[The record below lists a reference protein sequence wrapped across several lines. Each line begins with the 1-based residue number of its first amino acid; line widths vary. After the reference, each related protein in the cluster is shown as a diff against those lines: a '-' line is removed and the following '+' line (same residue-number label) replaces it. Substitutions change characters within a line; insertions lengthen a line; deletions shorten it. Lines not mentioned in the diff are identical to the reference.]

1 MSQEGEKVVLNV
13 YDLSQG
19 LARQLSSSLL
29 GKVIDGIWHTGVVVY
44 GFEYYFGGGIQM
56 TPVGQTPYGKPLR
69 VIELGYTQI
78 PKEVFEDY
86 LREISPRYTQAT
98 YNVLRHNCNN
108 FSEEVAQFLVGSNI
122 PQYILGLPE
131 EIMNSPMGPM
141 LSKLPMIQ
149 QLETT
154 LKHNQAPAMA
164 QQLDNNQALPNFSGI
179 HVPSSLGV
187 SIKSASSAST
197 PASSTPSGTTST
209 EKTSIRAE
217 STNHAKPNVV
227 DSKKAEEQKD
237 KSVATD
243 DKQDTLV
250 DARAKVQE
258 EITREFM
265 VLMASGSL
273 RASEA
278 AALAARRV
286 MERHGIGSGVATN

>member
-1 MSQEGEKVVLNV
+1 MSQEGERVVLNV

-29 GKVIDGIWHTGVVVY
+29 GKVIDGIWHTGVAVY
-44 GFEYYFGGGIQM
+44 GYEYYFGGGIQM
-56 TPVGQTPYGKPLR
+56 TPVGRTPYGNPLR

-86 LREISPRYTQAT
+86 LQEISPRYTQAT

-108 FSEEVAQFLVGSNI
+108 FSEEVAQFLVGSSI
-122 PQYILGLPE
+122 PQYILGLPDE
-131 EIMNSPMGPM
+131 VLNSPFGPM
-141 LSKLPMIQ
+141 LMPMIQ

-154 LKHNQAPAMA
+154 LRHNQAPQMA
-164 QQLDNNQALPNFSGI
+164 QPLGTGQALPNFTGI
-179 HVPSSLGV
+179 PVPPSVGLSIKDPSATSSQPAPSQNGV
-187 SIKSASSAST
+187 SKVEPEPGRT
-197 PASSTPSGTTST
+197 EPQRTST
-209 EKTSIRAE
+209 AKEAEIKTSAKGKEEARA
-217 STNHAKPNVV
+217 ADGKK
-227 DSKKAEEQKD
+227 DSM
-237 KSVATD
+237 
-243 DKQDTLV
+243 L
-250 DARAKVQE
+250 DARATVQE

-286 MERHGIGSGVATN
+286 MERHGIGSGVATS